1 MLKDRVKTLYIKHI
15 LRKQVPIS
23 FNQKNQVNFLDAE
36 PLMTDKVYCVLN
48 FDDLSPIPDD
58 SKYIG
63 RGGSLN
69 DFINVKQEELLKAFP
84 FIGITHFLIPNHLP
98 ADRYYLFKKD
108 RYSIISNVNENWLV
122 YYKKLATDFNIEF
135 ASHGVYHRQA
145 ENLLMARHTEFAYL
159 DYEASLKRLQLSLDI
174 FRQAGFKP
182 IGFRAPG
189 WDMNADLSLIDAIRD
204 AGFNYAGLCS
214 YDGGLNAVKQRISNY
229 HPVMIKGIV
238 NFPDNINI
246 DWPME
251 KIRETVRKI
260 VDMNGTIAIK
270 GHFSKHTLTNSF
282 SEINYQKLKELIKY
296 IKDTYSSTVEFGTF
310 KNAYEN
316 LNNRYQLKPGEILN
330 KTR

>member
-1 MLKDRVKTLYIKHI
+1 MLKDRVKTLFIRHI

-23 FNQKNQVNFLDAE
+23 FSHTNQVSFLDAE
-36 PLMTDKVYCVLN
+36 PLITDKVYCVLN
-48 FDDLSPIPDD
+48 FDDLSPVPDD

-63 RGGSLN
+63 RGGALT
-69 DFINVKQEELLKAFP
+69 DFINIKQEELLKAFP
-84 FIGITHFLIPNHLP
+84 FLGITHFLIPNHLP
-98 ADRYYLFKKD
+98 ADRFYLFQKD
-108 RYSIISNVNENWLV
+108 KYAIANKANENWLS
-122 YYKKLATDFNIEF
+122 YYKKLSAEYNIEF
-135 ASHGVYHRQA
+135 ASHGVYHRQT

-159 DYEASLKRLQLSLDI
+159 SYEASLKRLQYSLQL
-174 FRQAGFKP
+174 FQQAGIKP

-214 YDGGLNAVKQRISNY
+214 YDGGLNSVKQRISNY

-251 KIRETVRKI
+251 TIDQTVRKI
-260 VDMNGTIAIK
+260 VDMNGVIAIK

-282 SEINYQKLKELIKY
+282 SETNYQKLKELVKK
-296 IKDTYSSTVEFGTF
+296 IKDTYGSSVVFGTF
-310 KNAYEN
+310 RDVYNN
-316 LNNRYQLKPGEILN
+316 LEGKYQLKTGKKVN
-330 KTR
+330 KTA